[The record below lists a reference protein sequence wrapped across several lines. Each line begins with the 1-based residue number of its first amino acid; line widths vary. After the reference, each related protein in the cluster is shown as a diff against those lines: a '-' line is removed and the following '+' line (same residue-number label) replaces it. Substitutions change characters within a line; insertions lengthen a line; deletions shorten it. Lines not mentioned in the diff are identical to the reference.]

1 VKSQKKFNRKPI
13 KSNKLEINVM
23 VEEITT
29 TIETVEEMEEG
40 MIETIIEIIEIT
52 EITEIIAITGAT
64 KKRIKVKSSSRKTNL
79 VTIVHMEAVAKRR
92 EITINQREQV
102 EEIAK

>member
-13 KSNKLEINVM
+13 KSNNKEINVM

-29 TIETVEEMEEG
+29 TTETVEEMEGG
-40 MIETIIEIIEIT
+40 MIETIIEII